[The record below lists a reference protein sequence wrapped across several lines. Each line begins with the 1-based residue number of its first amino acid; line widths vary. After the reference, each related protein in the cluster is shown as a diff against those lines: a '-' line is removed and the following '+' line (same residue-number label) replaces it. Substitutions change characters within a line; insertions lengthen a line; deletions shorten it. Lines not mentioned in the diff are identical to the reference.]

1 MNRLTGGEA
10 VVTMLERHG
19 VDHAFGMGGFQP
31 LPYYDA
37 LARQKAIR
45 HVLIRDEKH
54 GAFAADA
61 FARVTNRPAVAD
73 ATLGPGATNLVSGAA
88 ESFGASI
95 PVVFLT
101 GDVNRGIAG
110 RAATQESDQIGM
122 LRPSMKQV
130 VFIDRIDRI
139 PELVRRGLTVATS
152 GRPGPVLI
160 DIPEDVFHGEHDFSD
175 DELYADDAVRAVGGR
190 RVRPDDRAI
199 ERAAQILARAERPA
213 AIFGGGIH
221 LAEAYEAV
229 ERFVTESGIPS
240 ACTISGKGALGD
252 EHPLALGLC
261 GRFSRIANEFVREA
275 DVLLVAGCKLGEI
288 CTDRWTLIG
297 PNTTLLHI
305 DIDPL
310 ELGKVYRTAVG
321 LWGDAGLALPALSD
335 ALAASGPVA
344 YDRKAVLARVGEA
357 RRTWSATARESYLS
371 DEAPTHV
378 ARILHELR
386 QVLPAESIVVADG
399 GFAAHWSALFLDI
412 PTAGRHYIANRGHA
426 AIGYGLPG
434 AIGAQL
440 AAPGVP
446 VVALCGDNGFA
457 MAVAEIE
464 TAKREGLPITVIVI
478 DNAAL
483 GYVKAL
489 QHGLYDDR
497 FISADFL
504 ETDYADVARSFGCFG
519 VRVESPATLRE
530 ALLEALASDV
540 PAVVDVITTRDASRM
555 LPGVDSR
562 TRRTQ

>member
-1 MNRLTGGEA
+1 MTRLTGGEA

-37 LARQKAIR
+37 LARQEAIR
-45 HVLIRDEKH
+45 HILIRDEKH

-61 FARVTNRPAVAD
+61 FVRVTNRPAVAD

-95 PVVFLT
+95 PVIFLT

-110 RAATQESDQIGM
+110 RAATQESDQVGM
-122 LRPSMKQV
+122 LRPAMKQV

-139 PELVRRGLTVATS
+139 PELVRRAFTIATS

-160 DIPEDVFHGEHDFSD
+160 DVPEDVFHGADDFP
-175 DELYADDAVRAVGGR
+175 DEALFADDAVRALGGR
-190 RVRPDDRAI
+190 RCRPD
-199 ERAAQILARAERPA
+199 EQSVEQAARLLARAERPA
-213 AIFGGGIH
+213 AILGGGIH
-221 LAEAYEAV
+221 LADAYAAV

-261 GRFSRIANEFVREA
+261 GRFSRIANEFIREA

-288 CTDRWTLIG
+288 CTDRWTLISAD
-297 PNTTLLHI
+297 TALVHI

-310 ELGKVYRTAVG
+310 ELGKIYRTEVG
-321 LWGDAGLALPALSD
+321 LWGDAGLTLHDLCD
-335 ALAASGPVA
+335 ALAACGPPA
-344 YDRKAVLARVGEA
+344 YERRVVLEKVGEA
-357 RRTWSATARESYLS
+357 RRAWRASAQESYLS

-386 QVLPAESIVVADG
+386 QVLPADSVVVADG
-399 GFAAHWSALFLDI
+399 GFAAHWSALLLDI
-412 PTAGRHYIANRGHA
+412 PIAGRHYVANRGHA

-434 AIGAQL
+434 ALGAQL
-440 AAPGVP
+440 AAPNVP

-457 MAVAEIE
+457 MALAELE
-464 TAKREGLPITVIVI
+464 TARREGLPITVIVI

-519 VRVESPATLRE
+519 ARVESPATLRDALRE
-530 ALLEALASDV
+530 ALTSDL
-540 PAVVDVITTRDASRM
+540 PAVVDVMTTRDASRM

-562 TRRTQ
+562 TLRTQ